1 MLRIMIASCWL
12 LLGML
17 MCAADQL
24 DGSAPVV
31 TLFGDGIV
39 AETGEAPIWDPITSR
54 LLWIDIEGHR
64 VMASDPVSGQTVVHA
79 LPAAP
84 GTVVP
89 SADGE
94 WIVALKNG
102 IFSYDSEERTIR
114 QVAVPDDL
122 TDAVRFN
129 DGKCDPIG
137 RFWVGTVD
145 TVRYADPIAALYRLE
160 GSTVT
165 RVLGGV
171 TISNGIAWSPD
182 GTRMYYIDTPTR
194 KVVAYDYDIATGG
207 ISNPEDAILIP
218 EGWGDP
224 DGCTMDADGMLW
236 VALWGG
242 HAIARWNP
250 ETGECLQR
258 IRLPVKHVTAM
269 AFGGEDL
276 QTLFITTAK
285 ASWAGLDEPDAG
297 KLFVCRPG
305 AKGLKANVFDPVD
318 KANP

>member
-1 MLRIMIASCWL
+1 MISSLILAMGLVFCQA
-12 LLGML
+12 GQVD
-17 MCAADQL
+17 A
-24 DGSAPVV
+24 SAPAVS
-31 TLFGDGIV
+31 LFGDGIV
-39 AETGEAPIWDPITSR
+39 AETGEGPIWDPVTSR
-54 LLWIDIEGHR
+54 LLWVDIEGHR
-64 VMASDPVSGQTVVHA
+64 VLVSDPESGNTEVHEV
-79 LPAAP
+79 PAAP

-89 SADGE
+89 SKDGE
-94 WIVALKNG
+94 WIVALKDG
-102 IFSYDSEERTIR
+102 IYSYREAHRTIR
-114 QVAVPDDL
+114 KVAVPDDL

-129 DGKCDPIG
+129 DGKCDPRG

-160 GSTVT
+160 GSAVT

-171 TISNGIAWSPD
+171 TISNGIAWAPD

-194 KVVAYDYDIATGG
+194 KVVAYDYNLETGELCKG
-207 ISNPEDAILIP
+207 VDAILIP

-224 DGCTMDADGMLW
+224 DGCTIDSEGMLW

-242 HAIARWNP
+242 YAVSRWNP

-258 IRLPVKHVTAM
+258 ISLPVKHVTAM
-269 AFGGEDL
+269 AFGGEGLDIM
-276 QTLFITTAK
+276 FITTAK

-305 AKGLKANVFDPVD
+305 VKGLNAHLFDPFD
-318 KANP
+318 KGSSLIHP